1 MLILSSRWVIIAS
14 ALNSCCSLTKG
25 VRAGG
30 CAGSR
35 YPFFTQKERDIETG
49 LDYFGARYYSSVQ
62 GRFSSADPGNIG
74 VDEDDPQSWNGYG
87 YARHSP
93 LVYSDPEGREYLVCD
108 ANGDNCRTVSDED
121 FWAERRKLVETGNVY
136 TGSRDFFESGEI
148 RNADG
153 GIVATYIQTSI
164 DDPAREAIF
173 AIRNAVDPI
182 PQATLDFFK
191 LSLEL
196 GLPNGVIR
204 YVLRAPS
211 TITTL
216 GSLANAGS
224 AASQTA
230 REALLNAAKDTK
242 LRNLISDLYRKGAK
256 IGSGS
261 TADAI
266 RYERSTG
273 ILLSKVGT
281 VRKVNNM

>member
-1 MLILSSRWVIIAS
+1 M
-14 ALNSCCSLTKG
+14 
-25 VRAGG
+25 
-30 CAGSR
+30 
-35 YPFFTQKERDIETG
+35 
-49 LDYFGARYYSSVQ
+49 
-62 GRFSSADPGNIG
+62 
-74 VDEDDPQSWNGYG
+74 
-87 YARHSP
+87 
-93 LVYSDPEGREYLVCD
+93 
-108 ANGDNCRTVSDED
+108 
-121 FWAERRKLVETGNVY
+121 Y

-273 ILLSKVGT
+273 NCFPRWAQSE
-281 VRKVNNM
+281 R